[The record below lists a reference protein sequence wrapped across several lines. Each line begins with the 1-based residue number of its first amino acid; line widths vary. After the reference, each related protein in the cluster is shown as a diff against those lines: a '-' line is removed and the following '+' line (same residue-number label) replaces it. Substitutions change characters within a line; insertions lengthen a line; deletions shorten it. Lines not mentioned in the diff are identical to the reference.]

1 MNWRKGKERELN
13 PRSTKSASWDEL
25 EKRQNKRIK
34 PKKHKKCKLG

>member
-1 MNWRKGKERELN
+1 MNWRRDKAKEFI

-34 PKKHKKCKLG
+34 PKKHKKCKFG